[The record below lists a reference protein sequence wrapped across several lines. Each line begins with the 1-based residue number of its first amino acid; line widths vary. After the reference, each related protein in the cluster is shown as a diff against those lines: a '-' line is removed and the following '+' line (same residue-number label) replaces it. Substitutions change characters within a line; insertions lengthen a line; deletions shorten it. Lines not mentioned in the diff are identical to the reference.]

1 MPARAHPGGAV
12 RRHARHRPC
21 LATPI
26 SRQARRDGTREEA
39 AMSDQHDPVVR
50 HPGRS
55 HVTLQAMRSRV
66 QPGSFPLLLV
76 ALLLFYVLNG
86 VAVDLPGN
94 AIVGRVA
101 VACAALYVLS
111 ASRITL
117 WLGVLVVALWI
128 TFEAR
133 LWTLDPRVNRVF
145 QDAMTTGFLLWV
157 LVVVLREVFRPRTSE
172 VDAVVGALCGFLLI
186 VMAFMRVH
194 GLIEALHP
202 GSYPRTYG
210 PPLSE
215 RSDAAVV
222 ASFQYFSTITLTT
235 VGFGDIVPVTP
246 VARLVT
252 GLEAMVGQL
261 YLAVV
266 IATLVGRVAARR
278 A

>member
-1 MPARAHPGGAV
+1 
-12 RRHARHRPC
+12 
-21 LATPI
+21 
-26 SRQARRDGTREEA
+26 
-39 AMSDQHDPVVR
+39 MSDQRVPEGH

-76 ALLLFYVLNG
+76 TSVLAYVLNG
-86 VAVDLPGN
+86 VAVDLPENG
-94 AIVGRVA
+94 IVGRVA
-101 VACAALYVLS
+101 VVCAALYVLS
-111 ASRITL
+111 ASRITFR
-117 WLGVLVVALWI
+117 LGVLIVALWI
-128 TFEAR
+128 TFEAH
-133 LWTLDPRVNRVF
+133 LWTLDPRVNRLL
-145 QDAMTTGFLLWV
+145 QDTIVAGFLLWV

-186 VMAFMRVH
+186 LMAFMRVH
-194 GLIEALHP
+194 GLIEALRP
-202 GSYPRTYG
+202 DSYRTDG
-210 PPLSE
+210 LALSA
-215 RSDAAVV
+215 RSDAMVLAT
-222 ASFQYFSTITLTT
+222 FQYFSTITLTT

-246 VARLVT
+246 AARLVT

>member
-1 MPARAHPGGAV
+1 
-12 RRHARHRPC
+12 
-21 LATPI
+21 
-26 SRQARRDGTREEA
+26 
-39 AMSDQHDPVVR
+39 MSDQHGPEGHDR
-50 HPGRS
+50 GRS

-76 ALLLFYVLNG
+76 AGLLSYVLNG
-86 VAVDLPGN
+86 LAVDLPAN

-101 VACAALYVLS
+101 VAGAGLYVLS
-111 ASRITL
+111 ASRTTL
-117 WLGVLVVALWI
+117 WLGVLVFALLV

-133 LWTLDPRVNRVF
+133 LWTLDPWVGRVL
-145 QDAMTTGFLLWV
+145 QDAMMTGFNLWV

-186 VMAFMRVH
+186 LMVFMRVH
-194 GLIEALHP
+194 GLIEALRP
-202 GSYPRTYG
+202 NSYRTDG
-210 PPLSE
+210 LPFSE
-215 RSDAAVV
+215 RSDAMLL
-222 ASFQYFSTITLTT
+222 ASFQYFSTTTLTT

>member
-1 MPARAHPGGAV
+1 
-12 RRHARHRPC
+12 
-21 LATPI
+21 
-26 SRQARRDGTREEA
+26 
-39 AMSDQHDPVVR
+39 MSDQHGPEGHHRD
-50 HPGRS
+50 RS
-55 HVTLQAMRSRV
+55 HVTLQASRSRV

-76 ALLLFYVLNG
+76 TLMFLYVLNG
-86 VAVDLPGN
+86 VAVDLPAH

-101 VACAALYVLS
+101 VACAGLYVLS
-111 ASRITL
+111 ASRTTL
-117 WLGVLVVALWI
+117 WLGVLVVALWL

-133 LWTLDPRVNRVF
+133 LWALDPRLRRVL
-145 QDAMTTGFLLWV
+145 QDTMTTGFLLWV

-186 VMAFMRVH
+186 LMAFVSVH

-202 GSYPRTYG
+202 DSYRTPGLPYA
-210 PPLSE
+210 E
-215 RSDAAVV
+215 RSDAMLLAT
-222 ASFQYFSTITLTT
+222 FQYFSTTTLTT

-266 IATLVGRVAARR
+266 IAALVGRVAARR
-278 A
+278 AS

>member
-1 MPARAHPGGAV
+1 
-12 RRHARHRPC
+12 
-21 LATPI
+21 
-26 SRQARRDGTREEA
+26 
-39 AMSDQHDPVVR
+39 
-50 HPGRS
+50 
-55 HVTLQAMRSRV
+55 
-66 QPGSFPLLLV
+66 LLLV
-76 ALLLFYVLNG
+76 AALLLYVLNG
-86 VAVDLPGN
+86 MAVDLPAH

-101 VACAALYVLS
+101 VASASLYVLS
-111 ASRITL
+111 TSRTTL
-117 WLGVLVVALWI
+117 WLGILVVALSI

-133 LWTLDPRVNRVF
+133 VWTLDPWLSRAL
-145 QDAMTTGFLLWV
+145 QDGMVVGFLLWV
-157 LVVVLREVFRPRTSE
+157 LVVVLREVFRSRTTE

-186 VMAFMRVH
+186 LVVFMRVH

-202 GSYPRTYG
+202 DSYRTDG
-210 PPLSE
+210 PPFSE
-215 RSDAAVV
+215 RSDAMLV

-246 VARLVT
+246 AARVAT

>member
-1 MPARAHPGGAV
+1 MA
-12 RRHARHRPC
+12 
-21 LATPI
+21 
-26 SRQARRDGTREEA
+26 
-39 AMSDQHDPVVR
+39 DQHAPVG
-50 HPGRS
+50 HQPGRS
-55 HVTLQAMRSRV
+55 HVTLQAIRSRV

-76 ALLLFYVLNG
+76 ALLLLYVLNG
-86 VAVDLPGN
+86 VAVDLPAN

-101 VACAALYVLS
+101 VACAGLYVLS
-111 ASRITL
+111 ASRTTL
-117 WLGVLVVALWI
+117 WLGLLVVALGL

-133 LWTLDPRVNRVF
+133 LWTLDPRVSRVL
-145 QDAMTTGFLLWV
+145 QDTMRTGFAFWV

-172 VDAVVGALCGFLLI
+172 VDAVIGALCGFLLI
-186 VMAFMRVH
+186 LMMFMDVH
-194 GLIEALHP
+194 RLIEALRP
-202 GSYPRTYG
+202 DSYRTAG
-210 PPLSE
+210 LPFPE
-215 RSDAAVV
+215 RSEAMLL

-246 VARLVT
+246 AARLAT

>member
-1 MPARAHPGGAV
+1 MSEQHGPEAHN
-12 RRHARHRPC
+12 R
-21 LATPI
+21 
-26 SRQARRDGTREEA
+26 SQ
-39 AMSDQHDPVVR
+39 
-50 HPGRS
+50 S

-66 QPGSFPLLLV
+66 QPGSFPLLPV
-76 ALLLFYVLNG
+76 AALLFYVLNG
-86 VAVDLPGN
+86 VAVDLPAN

-101 VACAALYVLS
+101 VACAGLYVLS
-111 ASRITL
+111 ASRTTL
-117 WLGVLVVALWI
+117 WLGVLVVALLI

-133 LWTLDPRVNRVF
+133 LWTLDPRVSRGL
-145 QDAMTTGFLLWV
+145 QDGMMTGFYLWI

-186 VMAFMRVH
+186 LQVFVRVH
-194 GLIEALHP
+194 GLIEAWRP
-202 GSYPRTYG
+202 NSYRTDG
-210 PPLSE
+210 LPFSE
-215 RSDAAVV
+215 SSDAMLV

-246 VARLVT
+246 LARLVT